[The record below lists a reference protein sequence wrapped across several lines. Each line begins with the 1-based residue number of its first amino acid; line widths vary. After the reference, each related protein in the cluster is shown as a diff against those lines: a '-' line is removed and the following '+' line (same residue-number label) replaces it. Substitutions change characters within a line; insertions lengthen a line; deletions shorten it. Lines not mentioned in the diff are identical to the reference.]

1 MRRLFNICL
10 GIILTGLLTSCG
22 ASFEKFLESGQY
34 AKAEDVLKRMN
45 ENVSSEKYDFAE
57 MLIREYIELEEYDK
71 ALDVHKNI
79 CTNKSIQKLLR
90 QMCIEIGE
98 YDQAWTLS
106 DKEYTFGSLLDS
118 GANAE
123 SYFRFMTDVILYLC
137 SINDKAEANKFINH
151 YSYWFYTRVDSSEYY
166 SKEEPMFLYEVAKSK
181 LQKIVNTY

>member
-1 MRRLFNICL
+1 MRRIFNLCL
-10 GIILTGLLTSCG
+10 GIILTVLLTSCG
-22 ASFEKFLESGQY
+22 VSFEKFLESGQY
-34 AKAEDVLKRMN
+34 AKAEGALKKMN
-45 ENVSSEKYDFAE
+45 GNVNQEKYDYAE

-71 ALDVHKNI
+71 ALGVHKNI

-98 YDQAWTLS
+98 YDKAWALS
-106 DKEYTFGSLLDS
+106 DKEYTSESLLDS